1 MWSFRAS
8 LFVFGLHGL
17 VVSLLGKVEAVLFQ
31 GGIEYG
37 SILSWSGLVY
47 LAIFCSVVL
56 GRRLLLFGDG
66 GKGGGLMGRRFPL
79 HVSGSLCKI
88 VFDIGSLLNLI
99 AQRLMAS
106 SACSLMG
113 GMEAS
118 ISMAVVGA
126 VLNAAQISLRAR
138 LCTFSSGFI

>member
-31 GGIEYG
+31 GGVEYG

-47 LAIFCSVVL
+47 IAIFCSVVL
-56 GRRLLLFGDG
+56 GRQLLLFGDG
-66 GKGGGLMGRRFPL
+66 GRGGGLMGHWFPL
-79 HVSGSLCKI
+79 HMLGSLCKT
-88 VFDIGSLLNLI
+88 VFDIGSLCNLI

-106 SACSLMG
+106 LACSLIG
-113 GMEAS
+113 GMEAL
-118 ISMAVVGA
+118 ISMAVVGE
-126 VLNAAQISLRAR
+126 VLNTAQISLRAR